1 MLTTFVHHHFWK
13 TWGLLIARLLM
24 GGLFLFAAYNKFTG
38 MEMTAMYIT
47 SVGIPYGLFLAWCAT
62 IFEVGLG
69 LALITGVFFQE
80 AALLAGVYA
89 LFLGFM
95 FHGPSHWAGNPA
107 EFGFFVDHF
116 TMFAGLLYMVGAGVG
131 HAWTIKK

>member
-1 MLTTFVHHHFWK
+1 MINTFIHHRFWK
-13 TWGLLIARLLM
+13 TYGLLLARLIM

-38 MEMTAMYIT
+38 IEMTAMYIS
-47 SVGIPYGLFLAWCAT
+47 SVGFPYPVLLAWCAA
-62 IFEVGLG
+62 IFEVALGLG
-69 LALITGVFFQE
+69 LILGVYFSW

-89 LFLGFM
+89 LFLGFV

-116 TMFAGLLYMVGAGVG
+116 IMFAGLLYMVGAGTG
-131 HAWTIKK
+131 SAWTLKK